1 MNRTTHSAGPAAA
14 RRVEAALKSL
24 ATMAARRQDTRAAA
38 AAVPAVR
45 QALPAI
51 APQLQSPV
59 GSCRRVPRQSGQAQ
73 PPRVA
78 GSREGA
84 LDPS

>member
-1 MNRTTHSAGPAAA
+1 VNRTTHSAGPAAA

-51 APQLQSPV
+51 AS
-59 GSCRRVPRQSGQAQ
+59 
-73 PPRVA
+73 
-78 GSREGA
+78 
-84 LDPS
+84 